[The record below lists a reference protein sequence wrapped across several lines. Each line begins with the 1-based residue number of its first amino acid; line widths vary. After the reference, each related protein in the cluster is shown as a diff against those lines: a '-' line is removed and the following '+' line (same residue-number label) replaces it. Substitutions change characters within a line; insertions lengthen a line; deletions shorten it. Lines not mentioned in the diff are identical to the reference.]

1 MKKIVFLAGLALLLA
16 ATSCS
21 NESDNEVINHDA
33 EVIDSLVPVHLH
45 VNDFSSTQE
54 DFPVTRTNAQS
65 PTDYSGAKAMT
76 LAFYNGTTEAYKTT
90 QVKGDLAEG
99 TTFGEFNLSLP
110 IGSYTMVVLGYG
122 YFDGDELSLTSPTE
136 AAYTTDH
143 VRETFSATQ
152 TVNITSSNPVE
163 VSATLQRIV
172 ARLQLISS
180 DNKIED
186 AKNIRMTFAA
196 GGKSF
201 NPTTGLA
208 TADTGFSNTVTI
220 SSSTGMTS
228 NSASYLFLGSDE
240 QTMDVT
246 IETLDGEGNTIR
258 SKVLSD
264 VPFKRNRITKL
275 TGLLYTTGIS
285 SSFLIDTD
293 WLEEFTD
300 TF

>member
-21 NESDNEVINHDA
+21 NESDNVVINHDA
-33 EVIDSLVPVHLH
+33 EVIDSLVPVHIH

-90 QVKGDLAEG
+90 QVKGNLAEG

-122 YFDGDELSLTSPTE
+122 YFDGDELSLTSPTQ

-172 ARLQLISS
+172 AKLQLTSS

-186 AKNIRMTFAA
+186 AENIRMTFAA

-201 NPTTGLA
+201 DPTTGLA
-208 TADTGFSNTVTI
+208 TANTGFSNTVTI
-220 SSSTGMTS
+220 SSSTGETS
-228 NSASYLFLGSDE
+228 NSASYLFLDSDE

-246 IETLDGEGNTIR
+246 IETLDAQGNTIR
-258 SKVLSD
+258 SKVLND

-285 SSFLIDTD
+285 SSFLLDTD
-293 WLEEFTD
+293 WLPDYTG